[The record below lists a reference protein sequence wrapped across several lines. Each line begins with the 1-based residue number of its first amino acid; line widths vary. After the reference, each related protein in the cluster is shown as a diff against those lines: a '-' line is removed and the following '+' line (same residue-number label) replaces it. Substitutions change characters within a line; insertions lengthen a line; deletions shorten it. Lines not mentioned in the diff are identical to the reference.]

1 MSLNKMYRVQCEGP
15 SLAARLGLLKSG
27 PGVLFHEH
35 VAYGPIAESSTKA
48 RRSAIKG
55 GWARVRKTLP
65 IGFRP
70 DGPTSEIAFD
80 LCPSCAEKL
89 ADR

>member
-15 SLAARLGLLKSG
+15 SLATRLGLLKSG

-35 VAYGPIAESSTKA
+35 VAYGPIMESSTKA
-48 RRSAIKG
+48 RRLAIKN
-55 GWARVRKTLP
+55 GWKRIRKDMPLT
-65 IGFRP
+65 RDP

-80 LCPSCAEKL
+80 LCPSCAQKL